1 MPTTADL
8 SDTPKH
14 TIKTVCAQTGIL
26 PVTLRAWECRY
37 KLLKPQRT
45 SGNYSAA
52 LGDAQSAGA
61 IGAVVGGLLVSL

>member
-26 PVTLRAWECRY
+26 PVTLRAWERRY
-37 KLLKPQRT
+37 GLPTPASAANRPGARFIHRSIQTCKLKP
-45 SGNYSAA
+45 
-52 LGDAQSAGA
+52 
-61 IGAVVGGLLVSL
+61 